1 MKFCPNCGS
10 ILEGKLK
17 CNCGYNVET
26 GEVDKD
32 EYQSFKER
40 EKSLYEQ
47 SSDNIS
53 MMGMANQY
61 DVVDGAKMMGIN
73 PNLSNEEI
81 LSQFN
86 QPIFN
91 KDNDNLSGEELL
103 KILKQNDH
111 NKKDKE

>member
-1 MKFCPNCGS
+1 MKFCSNWGS

-17 CNCGYNVET
+17 CSCGYNVET
-26 GEVDKD
+26 GEVDEE

-47 SSDNIS
+47 SSDNMS
-53 MMGMANQY
+53 MMGIPNQY
-61 DVVDGAKMMGIN
+61 DVVEGARMMGMN

-81 LSQFN
+81 LSQLN

-103 KILKQNDH
+103 KILKQND
-111 NKKDKE
+111 NINTKKD